1 MIDGSEGL
9 TAEDE
14 AILEAAAGKPC
25 VVIVNKSDLPQ
36 QVDLAQLRERFGADK
51 VMTLSAKTL
60 VGIEAFTAWLKSY
73 VYGSKGTLDDGAYI
87 QNARQER
94 LLREA
99 LAGLKDAE
107 VAAQDYLP
115 YDCIVIDVR
124 SAIDLL
130 GEITG
135 DTVQDEIINEIFE
148 RFCIGK

>member
-1 MIDGSEGL
+1 M
-9 TAEDE
+9 
-14 AILEAAAGKPC
+14 
-25 VVIVNKSDLPQ
+25 
-36 QVDLAQLRERFGADK
+36 AQLRDRFGADK

-73 VYGSKGTLDDGAYI
+73 VYGSKGTLGDGAYI

-99 LAGLKDAE
+99 LAGLQDAE
-107 VAAQDYLP
+107 FAAQDYLP